1 MPSVD
6 ITDQRDSPL
15 RDKNL
20 EEPSTLLQSQF
31 TDVSRMLPPIDVF
44 VQHNRYHKGHHRNEK
59 FVAKAIDGKVNMH
72 W

>member
-1 MPSVD
+1 M
-6 ITDQRDSPL
+6 
-15 RDKNL
+15 
-20 EEPSTLLQSQF
+20 LQNQF

-59 FVAKAIDGKVNMH
+59 FVAKAIDGKVDMH